1 MAWTMAVARNR
12 KGIIRAILAGGI
24 VLGVGAAVTLAAWNA
39 SEFATGTFQAGTFT
53 IQGSTDGTTYA
64 AHPAAPG
71 ATLAFSTGVSN
82 LSPNDTTY
90 AAYWVQL
97 GPGTT
102 SNATV
107 TVQSGGTTG
116 TVTNLTY
123 SMIQLAATGTCN
135 ASATGTTL
143 VTAGTAVGTV
153 PASVTFPLTA
163 GSPTTQAGTAVQV
176 CIVVTAGS
184 GLQQGQTGAATWQFA
199 AQSS

>member
-1 MAWTMAVARNR
+1 MAVKLKR
-12 KGIIRAILAGGI
+12 KGIIRAILAGGV

-39 SEFATGTFQAGTFT
+39 SEFATGTFQAGTFK
-53 IQGSTDGTTYA
+53 IEGSTDGTTYA
-64 AHPAAPG
+64 AHPTAPG

-82 LSPNDTTY
+82 LSPNATTY
-90 AAYWVQL
+90 AAYWVRL
-97 GPGTT
+97 GAGTT

-123 SMIQLAATGTCN
+123 SMIQLAAAGTCN

-153 PASVTFPLTA
+153 PASVTFPLA
-163 GSPTTQAGTAVQV
+163 VGSPTTQAGTAVQV

-199 AQSS
+199 AQSN